1 MTPAQRHIERV
12 THYGCIL
19 CIHMGL
25 VEPNQVPAEYHHLEE
40 ETGAAQRQDDW
51 LGIGL
56 CPPHHRVEY
65 PDSVHTLKKDG
76 IYRRYK
82 VSELDLLAM
91 VLRGVYGPLK
101 RVA

>member
-1 MTPAQRHIERV
+1 MSAAGQRHMGRV
-12 THYGCIL
+12 AALGCIL

-25 VEPNQVPAEYHHLEE
+25 GATPAEVHHLEE

-51 LGIGL
+51 LTIPL
-56 CPPHHRVEY
+56 CPRHHRVEY
-65 PDSVHTLKKDG
+65 PESVHALKKDG

-82 VSELDLLAM
+82 VSELDLLAET
-91 VLRGVYGPLK
+91 LELIYGPLK